1 NAARPLVRNQQ
12 VAHPQGFGMQLHRS
26 WGVHHTVALGLAL
39 CSHSSESFGPID
51 PAVVYSSRGQHHRR
65 ATTQELR
72 SSTSPL
78 PPPDS
83 RSGTTSSPPPPRELI
98 ERERER
104 WGHGTARAVER
115 GVDNRSRKGGG
126 RGGGAK
132 KKSGPRRP
140 RAKGDRGR
148 GPMVLRWRMF
158 NVELG
163 VKVDPGKDFCGV
175 SAELLEVVAGRL
187 GIKDEGML
195 ADTDVV
201 VVRKSFDARTKKDA
215 EPRFS
220 YTLDVRLSPK
230 TARKLRLRTKQGKLE
245 PSPSGGPLFPASPS
259 SDSSVFSDI
268 SPDVTSAAV
277 SKMAA
282 LSDATSA
289 AVAAEAIAAD
299 AAAVAGAGAAEG
311 NVTEGTGAPLLA
323 TGGGGRGPSVVIVG
337 AGPAG
342 LFAAL
347 ELVEVGM
354 KPIIVERGMPVER
367 RGREIGAL
375 FHRRIL
381 NPDSNLCYG
390 EGGAGTWSDGKLTTR
405 IGRNSE
411 NVRKVLETLVAHGA
425 PERILVDGKPHL
437 GTDR

>member
-1 NAARPLVRNQQ
+1 Q
-12 VAHPQGFGMQLHRS
+12 
-26 WGVHHTVALGLAL
+26 
-39 CSHSSESFGPID
+39 
-51 PAVVYSSRGQHHRR
+51 
-65 ATTQELR
+65 
-72 SSTSPL
+72 
-78 PPPDS
+78 
-83 RSGTTSSPPPPRELI
+83 
-98 ERERER
+98 
-104 WGHGTARAVER
+104 
-115 GVDNRSRKGGG
+115 
-126 RGGGAK
+126 
-132 KKSGPRRP
+132 
-140 RAKGDRGR
+140 
-148 GPMVLRWRMF
+148 
-158 NVELG
+158 
-163 VKVDPGKDFCGV
+163 
-175 SAELLEVVAGRL
+175 
-187 GIKDEGML
+187 
-195 ADTDVV
+195 DT
-201 VVRKSFDARTKKDA
+201 

-259 SDSSVFSDI
+259 SDSSVFSDM

-289 AVAAEAIAAD
+289 AVAADAIAAD
-299 AAAVAGAGAAEG
+299 AAAVAAAGATEDEGAGAAP
-311 NVTEGTGAPLLA
+311 VV
-323 TGGGGRGPSVVIVG
+323 TGGGGGGPSVVIVG

-375 FHRRIL
+375 FRRSIL
-381 NPDSNLCYG
+381 NPESNLCYG

-425 PERILVDGKPHL
+425 PDRILVDGKPHL
-437 GTDR
+437 GTDRRVLLVRILRDMRAFLIEKGATFRFDTKVEGFLTRGGGDRGSISGLKLADGSEIVADRCVARVYLSVP